1 MQHAKETGLEIPKYP
16 MVFMKA
22 PTAAQNPGDPIVLP
36 RYLRSDKVDFEAEL
50 GVVIGRPCKN
60 VNPEEALS
68 YVLGYVC
75 ANDVSARLAKRKRVG
90 GQFCR
95 GKTFDTFC
103 PSVHAWQ
110 RLMRFQIP
118 PNLPIRSFVNED
130 KMQESGTDDMIFDVP
145 TLISF
150 LSGST
155 TLLPGTLILT
165 GTPSGVG
172 EARNPKRYLVP
183 GDEVTVEI
191 EGLGILTNP
200 VVEEVFEEE
209 ETAVMRVAIL
219 QFPDPIVIGIQNMQL
234 VRCPRNSCS
243 KSLAQRSITLR
254 TEAVIVPGGFSFG
267 DYLRCGAIARFSP
280 IMKDLHEFA
289 DKGGSSSWDL

>member
-1 MQHAKETGLEIPKYP
+1 MRIFRYLDQSGKMGFGRFDQEGNTFLILQKGDGDFEATDERITPFQFLTPIDFRCIYAIGLNYRAHARETGLEIPKYP

-22 PTAAQNPGDPIVLP
+22 PTATQNPGDPIVLP
-36 RYLRSDKVDFEAEL
+36 RYLRSDKVDFEGEL
-50 GVVIGRPCKN
+50 GLVIGRPCKN
-60 VNPEEALS
+60 VEPEEALS

-75 ANDVSARLAKRKRVG
+75 ANDVSARDWQKEKGG

-103 PSVHAWQ
+103 PVGPCLTTADE
-110 RLMRFQIP
+110 IP
-118 PNLPIRSFVNED
+118 DPSNLTIRSFVNDE

-155 TLLPGTLILT
+155 TLLPGTLVLT

-172 EARNPKRYLVP
+172 EARDPQRYLVP

-191 EGLGILTNP
+191 DGVGILSNP
-200 VVEEVFEEE
+200 VVEEVFKEEE
-209 ETAVMRVAIL
+209 EKA
-219 QFPDPIVIGIQNMQL
+219 
-234 VRCPRNSCS
+234 
-243 KSLAQRSITLR
+243 
-254 TEAVIVPGGFSFG
+254 
-267 DYLRCGAIARFSP
+267 
-280 IMKDLHEFA
+280 
-289 DKGGSSSWDL
+289 

>member
-1 MQHAKETGLEIPKYP
+1 VRIFRYLDQAGKMGFGRFDEGGNTFLILQKGDGEFEATDQRITPFQFLTPIDFRCIYAIGLNYRAHAEETGLEIPKYP

-36 RYLRSDKVDFEAEL
+36 RYLRSDKVDYEAEL

-60 VNPEEALS
+60 VKPEEALS

-75 ANDVSARLAKRKRVG
+75 ANDVSARDWQKEKGG

-103 PSVHAWQ
+103 PVGPCLATADE
-110 RLMRFQIP
+110 IP
-118 PNLPIRSFVNED
+118 DPSKLTIRSFVNEE

-145 TLISF
+145 TLISY

-191 EGLGILTNP
+191 DGLGILTNP
-200 VVEEVFEEE
+200 VVEEVFDDEE
-209 ETAVMRVAIL
+209 A
-219 QFPDPIVIGIQNMQL
+219 
-234 VRCPRNSCS
+234 
-243 KSLAQRSITLR
+243 KS
-254 TEAVIVPGGFSFG
+254 
-267 DYLRCGAIARFSP
+267 
-280 IMKDLHEFA
+280 
-289 DKGGSSSWDL
+289 

>member
-1 MQHAKETGLEIPKYP
+1 MRIFRYLDQSGKMGFGRFDSEGKTFLIHQKDNGDFEATDEAITPFQLLTPIDFRCIYAIGLNYRAHAEETGMEIPKYP

-22 PTAAQNPGDPIVLP
+22 PTAVQNPGDPVVLP
-36 RYLRSDKVDFEAEL
+36 RFLRSDKVDYEAEL

-60 VNPEEALS
+60 VKPEDALS

-75 ANDVSARLAKRKRVG
+75 ANDVSARDWQKEKGG

-103 PSVHAWQ
+103 PVGPCLATADE
-110 RLMRFQIP
+110 IP
-118 PNLPIRSFVNED
+118 DPSSLTIRSYVNDEM
-130 KMQESGTDDMIFDVP
+130 MQESKTDDLIFDVP
-145 TLISF
+145 ALISF

-165 GTPSGVG
+165 GTPAGVG
-172 EARNPKRYLVP
+172 EARDPKRFLIP

-191 EGLGILTNP
+191 DGVGMLTNP

-209 ETAVMRVAIL
+209 EE
-219 QFPDPIVIGIQNMQL
+219 N
-234 VRCPRNSCS
+234 
-243 KSLAQRSITLR
+243 KS
-254 TEAVIVPGGFSFG
+254 
-267 DYLRCGAIARFSP
+267 
-280 IMKDLHEFA
+280 
-289 DKGGSSSWDL
+289 

>member
-1 MQHAKETGLEIPKYP
+1 VRIFRYLDQAGKMGFGRFDKGDTTFLILQKGDGEFEATDQRITPFQFLTPIDFRCIYAIGLNYRAHAEESGLEIPKYP

-36 RYLRSDKVDFEAEL
+36 RYLRSDKVDYEAEL

-60 VNPEEALS
+60 VKPEEALS

-75 ANDVSARLAKRKRVG
+75 ANDVSARDWQKEKGG

-103 PSVHAWQ
+103 PVGPCLATADE
-110 RLMRFQIP
+110 IP
-118 PNLPIRSFVNED
+118 DPSKLTIRSFVNEE

-191 EGLGILTNP
+191 DGLGILTNP
-200 VVEEVFEEE
+200 VVEEVFEDEE
-209 ETAVMRVAIL
+209 V
-219 QFPDPIVIGIQNMQL
+219 
-234 VRCPRNSCS
+234 
-243 KSLAQRSITLR
+243 KS
-254 TEAVIVPGGFSFG
+254 
-267 DYLRCGAIARFSP
+267 
-280 IMKDLHEFA
+280 
-289 DKGGSSSWDL
+289 

>member
-1 MQHAKETGLEIPKYP
+1 MRIFRYLDKSGKMGFGRFDNDGNTFLIIQKGDGDFEATDQRITPFQFLTPIDFRCIYAIGLNYRAHAEETGLEIPKYP

-22 PTAAQNPGDPIVLP
+22 PTATQNPGDPIVLP

-60 VNPEEALS
+60 VKPEDALS

-75 ANDVSARLAKRKRVG
+75 ANDVSARDWQKEKGG

-103 PSVHAWQ
+103 PVGPCLTTADE
-110 RLMRFQIP
+110 IP
-118 PNLPIRSFVNED
+118 DPSKLTVRSFVNEE

-172 EARNPKRYLVP
+172 EARDPKRYLVP

-191 EGLGILTNP
+191 EGVGILTNP
-200 VVEEVFEEE
+200 VVEEVFDKEGE
-209 ETAVMRVAIL
+209 
-219 QFPDPIVIGIQNMQL
+219 
-234 VRCPRNSCS
+234 
-243 KSLAQRSITLR
+243 KS
-254 TEAVIVPGGFSFG
+254 
-267 DYLRCGAIARFSP
+267 
-280 IMKDLHEFA
+280 
-289 DKGGSSSWDL
+289 

>member
-1 MQHAKETGLEIPKYP
+1 MRIFRYLDQSGKMGFGRFDKEGNTFLILQKGDGDFEATDQRVTPFQFLTPIDFRCIYAIGLNYRAHAEETGLEIPKYP

-60 VNPEEALS
+60 VKPEEALS

-75 ANDVSARLAKRKRVG
+75 ANDVSARDWQKEKGG

-103 PSVHAWQ
+103 PVGPCLATADE
-110 RLMRFQIP
+110 IP
-118 PNLPIRSFVNED
+118 DPSKLTIRSFVNDD

-172 EARNPKRYLVP
+172 EARDPKRYLVA

-191 EGLGILTNP
+191 EGVGILTNP

-209 ETAVMRVAIL
+209 ETKL
-219 QFPDPIVIGIQNMQL
+219 
-234 VRCPRNSCS
+234 
-243 KSLAQRSITLR
+243 
-254 TEAVIVPGGFSFG
+254 
-267 DYLRCGAIARFSP
+267 
-280 IMKDLHEFA
+280 
-289 DKGGSSSWDL
+289 

>member
-1 MQHAKETGLEIPKYP
+1 MRIFRYLDQSGKMGFGRFDKEGNTFLILQKGDGDFEATDQRITPFQFLTPIDFRCIYAIGLNYRAHAEETGLEIPKYP
-16 MVFMKA
+16 MVFMKS

-60 VNPEEALS
+60 VKPEEALS

-75 ANDVSARLAKRKRVG
+75 ANDVSARDWQKEKGG

-103 PSVHAWQ
+103 PVGPCLATADE
-110 RLMRFQIP
+110 IP
-118 PNLPIRSFVNED
+118 DPSKLTIRSFVNDD

-172 EARNPKRYLVP
+172 EARDPKRYLVA

-191 EGLGILTNP
+191 EGVGILTNP

-209 ETAVMRVAIL
+209 ETKL
-219 QFPDPIVIGIQNMQL
+219 
-234 VRCPRNSCS
+234 
-243 KSLAQRSITLR
+243 
-254 TEAVIVPGGFSFG
+254 
-267 DYLRCGAIARFSP
+267 
-280 IMKDLHEFA
+280 
-289 DKGGSSSWDL
+289 

>member
-1 MQHAKETGLEIPKYP
+1 VRIFRYLDQAGKMGFGRFDEGGNTFLILQKGDGEFEATDQRITPFQFLTPIDFRCIYAIGLNYRAHAEETGLEIPKYP

-36 RYLRSDKVDFEAEL
+36 RYLRSDKVDYEAEL

-60 VNPEEALS
+60 VKPEDALS

-75 ANDVSARLAKRKRVG
+75 ANDVSARDWQKEKGG

-103 PSVHAWQ
+103 PVGPCLATADE
-110 RLMRFQIP
+110 IP
-118 PNLPIRSFVNED
+118 DPSKLTIRSFVNEE

-191 EGLGILTNP
+191 DGLGILTNP
-200 VVEEVFEEE
+200 VVEEVFEDEE
-209 ETAVMRVAIL
+209 A
-219 QFPDPIVIGIQNMQL
+219 
-234 VRCPRNSCS
+234 
-243 KSLAQRSITLR
+243 KS
-254 TEAVIVPGGFSFG
+254 
-267 DYLRCGAIARFSP
+267 
-280 IMKDLHEFA
+280 
-289 DKGGSSSWDL
+289 

>member
-1 MQHAKETGLEIPKYP
+1 MRIFRYLDQSGKMGFGRFDKEGNTFLILQKGDGDFEATDQRITPFQFLTPIDFRCIYAIGLNYRAHAEETGLEIPKYP

-60 VNPEEALS
+60 VKSEDALS

-75 ANDVSARLAKRKRVG
+75 ANDVSARDWQKEKGG

-103 PSVHAWQ
+103 PVGPCLATADE
-110 RLMRFQIP
+110 IP
-118 PNLPIRSFVNED
+118 DPSKLTIRSFVNDD

-172 EARNPKRYLVP
+172 EARDPKRYLVA

-191 EGLGILTNP
+191 EGVGILTNP

-209 ETAVMRVAIL
+209 ETKL
-219 QFPDPIVIGIQNMQL
+219 
-234 VRCPRNSCS
+234 
-243 KSLAQRSITLR
+243 
-254 TEAVIVPGGFSFG
+254 
-267 DYLRCGAIARFSP
+267 
-280 IMKDLHEFA
+280 
-289 DKGGSSSWDL
+289 

>member
-1 MQHAKETGLEIPKYP
+1 MKIFRYLDQSGKMGFGRFDNEGNTFLILQKGDGDFEATDQRVTPFQFLTPIDFRCIYAIGLNYREHAKETGLEIPKYP

-22 PTAAQNPGDPIVLP
+22 PTAAQNPGDPIVIP
-36 RYLRSDKVDFEAEL
+36 RFLRGDKVDFEAEL

-75 ANDVSARLAKRKRVG
+75 ANDVSARDWQKEKGG

-103 PSVHAWQ
+103 PVGPCLATADE
-110 RLMRFQIP
+110 IP
-118 PNLPIRSFVNED
+118 DPSQLTIRSFVNED
-130 KMQESGTDDMIFDVP
+130 KMQESRTDDMIFDVP

-172 EARNPKRYLVP
+172 EARDPKRYLVP

-191 EGLGILTNP
+191 DGVGMLTNP
-200 VVEEVFEEE
+200 VVEEVFKDEE
-209 ETAVMRVAIL
+209 V
-219 QFPDPIVIGIQNMQL
+219 
-234 VRCPRNSCS
+234 
-243 KSLAQRSITLR
+243 KS
-254 TEAVIVPGGFSFG
+254 
-267 DYLRCGAIARFSP
+267 
-280 IMKDLHEFA
+280 
-289 DKGGSSSWDL
+289 

>member
-1 MQHAKETGLEIPKYP
+1 MKIFRYLDQSGKMGFGRFDEEGKTYLILQKEDGDFEATDQAITPFQFLTPIDFRCIYAVGLNYRAHAEETGMDIPKYP

-22 PTAAQNPGDPIVLP
+22 PTATQNPGDPIVLP
-36 RYLRSDKVDFEAEL
+36 RFLRSDKVDYEGEL

-60 VNPEEALS
+60 VKMEEALS

-75 ANDVSARLAKRKRVG
+75 ANDVSARDWQKEKGG

-103 PSVHAWQ
+103 PVGPCLATADE
-110 RLMRFQIP
+110 IP
-118 PNLPIRSFVNED
+118 DPSKLTVRSFLNDEKV
-130 KMQESGTDDMIFDVP
+130 QESGVDDLIFDVP

-172 EARNPKRYLVP
+172 EARSPKRFLVP

-191 EGLGILTNP
+191 DGVGILTNP
-200 VVEEVFEEE
+200 VVEEVFEE
-209 ETAVMRVAIL
+209 
-219 QFPDPIVIGIQNMQL
+219 
-234 VRCPRNSCS
+234 
-243 KSLAQRSITLR
+243 
-254 TEAVIVPGGFSFG
+254 GGG
-267 DYLRCGAIARFSP
+267 Q
-280 IMKDLHEFA
+280 
-289 DKGGSSSWDL
+289 

>member
-1 MQHAKETGLEIPKYP
+1 VRIFRYLDQSGKMGFGRFDKEGNTFLILQKGDGDFEATDQRITPFQFLTPIDFRCIYAIGLNYRAHAQETGLEIPKYP

-60 VNPEEALS
+60 VKPGDALS

-75 ANDVSARLAKRKRVG
+75 ANDVSARDWQKEKGG

-103 PSVHAWQ
+103 PVGPCLATADE
-110 RLMRFQIP
+110 IP
-118 PNLPIRSFVNED
+118 DPSKLTIRSFVNDD

-172 EARNPKRYLVP
+172 EARDPKRYLVA

-191 EGLGILTNP
+191 EGVGILTNP

-209 ETAVMRVAIL
+209 ETKL
-219 QFPDPIVIGIQNMQL
+219 
-234 VRCPRNSCS
+234 
-243 KSLAQRSITLR
+243 
-254 TEAVIVPGGFSFG
+254 
-267 DYLRCGAIARFSP
+267 
-280 IMKDLHEFA
+280 
-289 DKGGSSSWDL
+289 

>member
-1 MQHAKETGLEIPKYP
+1 VRIFRYLDQSGKMGFGRFDSEGKTFLIHQKDNGDFEATDEAITPFQLLTPIDFRCIYAIGLNYRAHAEETGMEIPKYP

-22 PTAAQNPGDPIVLP
+22 PTAVQNPGDPVVLP
-36 RYLRSDKVDFEAEL
+36 RFLRSDKVDYEAEL

-60 VNPEEALS
+60 VKPEDALS

-75 ANDVSARLAKRKRVG
+75 ANDVSARDWQKEKGG

-103 PSVHAWQ
+103 PVGPCLATADE
-110 RLMRFQIP
+110 IP
-118 PNLPIRSFVNED
+118 DPSSLTIRSYVNDE
-130 KMQESGTDDMIFDVP
+130 KMQESKTDDLIFDVP
-145 TLISF
+145 ALISF

-165 GTPSGVG
+165 GTPAGVG
-172 EARNPKRYLVP
+172 EARDPKRFLIP

-191 EGLGILTNP
+191 DGVGMLTNP

-209 ETAVMRVAIL
+209 E
-219 QFPDPIVIGIQNMQL
+219 N
-234 VRCPRNSCS
+234 
-243 KSLAQRSITLR
+243 KS
-254 TEAVIVPGGFSFG
+254 
-267 DYLRCGAIARFSP
+267 
-280 IMKDLHEFA
+280 
-289 DKGGSSSWDL
+289 

>member
-1 MQHAKETGLEIPKYP
+1 MRIFRYLDQSGNMGFGRFDKEGNTFLILQKGDGDFEATDQRITPFQFLTPIDFRCIYAIGLNYRAHAEETGLEIPKYP

-60 VNPEEALS
+60 VTPEEALS

-75 ANDVSARLAKRKRVG
+75 ANDVSARDWQKEKGG

-103 PSVHAWQ
+103 PVGPCLATADE
-110 RLMRFQIP
+110 IP
-118 PNLPIRSFVNED
+118 DPSKLTIRSFVNED

-191 EGLGILTNP
+191 DGLGILTNP

-209 ETAVMRVAIL
+209 EA
-219 QFPDPIVIGIQNMQL
+219 
-234 VRCPRNSCS
+234 
-243 KSLAQRSITLR
+243 KS
-254 TEAVIVPGGFSFG
+254 
-267 DYLRCGAIARFSP
+267 
-280 IMKDLHEFA
+280 
-289 DKGGSSSWDL
+289 

>member
-1 MQHAKETGLEIPKYP
+1 VRIFRYLDQSGKMGFGRFDKEGNTFLILQKGDGDFEATDQRITPFQFLTPIDFRCIYAIGLNYRAHAEETGLEIPKYP

-60 VNPEEALS
+60 VTPEEALS

-75 ANDVSARLAKRKRVG
+75 ANDVSARDWQKEKGG

-103 PSVHAWQ
+103 PVGPCLATADE
-110 RLMRFQIP
+110 IP
-118 PNLPIRSFVNED
+118 DPSKLTIRSFVNED

-172 EARNPKRYLVP
+172 EARDPKRYLVP

-191 EGLGILTNP
+191 DGVGILTNP
-200 VVEEVFEEE
+200 VVEEVFAEE
-209 ETAVMRVAIL
+209 ET
-219 QFPDPIVIGIQNMQL
+219 
-234 VRCPRNSCS
+234 
-243 KSLAQRSITLR
+243 KS
-254 TEAVIVPGGFSFG
+254 
-267 DYLRCGAIARFSP
+267 
-280 IMKDLHEFA
+280 
-289 DKGGSSSWDL
+289 

>member
-1 MQHAKETGLEIPKYP
+1 MRIFRYLDQSGKMGFGRFDKEGNTFLILQKGDGDFEATDQRITPFQFLTPIDFRCIYAIGLNYRAHAEETGLDIPKYP

-60 VNPEEALS
+60 VKPEEALS

-75 ANDVSARLAKRKRVG
+75 ANDVSARDWQKEKGG

-103 PSVHAWQ
+103 PVGPCLATADEISDPSK
-110 RLMRFQIP
+110 LT
-118 PNLPIRSFVNED
+118 IRSFVNED

-172 EARNPKRYLVP
+172 EARDPKRYLVP

-191 EGLGILTNP
+191 DGVGILTNP

-209 ETAVMRVAIL
+209 EA
-219 QFPDPIVIGIQNMQL
+219 
-234 VRCPRNSCS
+234 
-243 KSLAQRSITLR
+243 KS
-254 TEAVIVPGGFSFG
+254 
-267 DYLRCGAIARFSP
+267 
-280 IMKDLHEFA
+280 
-289 DKGGSSSWDL
+289 

>member
-1 MQHAKETGLEIPKYP
+1 MRIFRYLDQSGKMGFGRFDKEGNTFLILQKGDGDFEATDQRITPFQFLTPIDFRNIYAIGLNYRAHAEETGLEIPKYP

-22 PTAAQNPGDPIVLP
+22 PTATQNPGDPIVLP
-36 RYLRSDKVDFEAEL
+36 RYMRSDKVDFEAEL

-60 VNPEEALS
+60 VKPEEALS

-75 ANDVSARLAKRKRVG
+75 ANDVSARDWQKEKGG

-103 PSVHAWQ
+103 PVGPCLATADEIADPSK
-110 RLMRFQIP
+110 LT
-118 PNLPIRSFVNED
+118 IRSFVNED

-172 EARNPKRYLVP
+172 EARDPKRYLVP

-191 EGLGILTNP
+191 DGVGILTNP
-200 VVEEVFEEE
+200 VVEEVFDEEE
-209 ETAVMRVAIL
+209 A
-219 QFPDPIVIGIQNMQL
+219 
-234 VRCPRNSCS
+234 
-243 KSLAQRSITLR
+243 KS
-254 TEAVIVPGGFSFG
+254 
-267 DYLRCGAIARFSP
+267 
-280 IMKDLHEFA
+280 
-289 DKGGSSSWDL
+289 

>member
-1 MQHAKETGLEIPKYP
+1 MRIFRYLDQSGKMGFGRFDSEGKTFLIHQKDNGDFEATDEAITPFQLLTPIDFRCIYAIGLNYRAHAEETGMEIPKYP

-22 PTAAQNPGDPIVLP
+22 PTAVQNPGDPVVLP
-36 RYLRSDKVDFEAEL
+36 RFLRSDKVDYEAEL

-60 VNPEEALS
+60 VKPEDALS

-75 ANDVSARLAKRKRVG
+75 ANDISARDWQKEKVG

-103 PSVHAWQ
+103 PVGPCLATADE
-110 RLMRFQIP
+110 IP
-118 PNLPIRSFVNED
+118 DPSNLTIRSYVNDE
-130 KMQESGTDDMIFDVP
+130 KMQESKTDDLIFDVP
-145 TLISF
+145 ALISF

-165 GTPSGVG
+165 GTPAGVG
-172 EARNPKRYLVP
+172 EARDPKRFLIP

-191 EGLGILTNP
+191 DGVGMLTNP

-209 ETAVMRVAIL
+209 
-219 QFPDPIVIGIQNMQL
+219 DN
-234 VRCPRNSCS
+234 
-243 KSLAQRSITLR
+243 KS
-254 TEAVIVPGGFSFG
+254 
-267 DYLRCGAIARFSP
+267 
-280 IMKDLHEFA
+280 
-289 DKGGSSSWDL
+289 

>member
-1 MQHAKETGLEIPKYP
+1 MKIFRYLDQSGKMGFGRFDNEGNTFLILQKGDGDFEATDQRVTPFQFLTPIDFRCIYAIGLNYREHAKETGLEIPKYP

-22 PTAAQNPGDPIVLP
+22 PTAAQNPGDPIVIP
-36 RYLRSDKVDFEAEL
+36 RFLRSDKVDFEAEL

-60 VNPEEALS
+60 VHTEEALS

-75 ANDVSARLAKRKRVG
+75 ANDVSARDWQKEKGG

-103 PSVHAWQ
+103 PVGPCLATADE
-110 RLMRFQIP
+110 IP
-118 PNLPIRSFVNED
+118 DPSKLTIRSFVNED
-130 KMQESGTDDMIFDVP
+130 KMQESRTDDMIFDVP

-172 EARNPKRYLVP
+172 EARNPKRFLVP

-200 VVEEVFEEE
+200 VVEEVIEE
-209 ETAVMRVAIL
+209 
-219 QFPDPIVIGIQNMQL
+219 
-234 VRCPRNSCS
+234 
-243 KSLAQRSITLR
+243 
-254 TEAVIVPGGFSFG
+254 G
-267 DYLRCGAIARFSP
+267 DVQS
-280 IMKDLHEFA
+280 
-289 DKGGSSSWDL
+289 

>member
-1 MQHAKETGLEIPKYP
+1 MRIFRYLDQSGKMGFGRFDKEGNTFLILQKGDGDFEATDQRITPFQFLTPIDFRCIYGIGLNYRAHAEETGLEIPKYP

-60 VNPEEALS
+60 VTPEEALS

-75 ANDVSARLAKRKRVG
+75 ANDVSARDWQKEKGG

-103 PSVHAWQ
+103 PVGPCLATADE
-110 RLMRFQIP
+110 IP
-118 PNLPIRSFVNED
+118 DPSKLTIRSFVNED

-172 EARNPKRYLVP
+172 EARDPKRYLVP

-191 EGLGILTNP
+191 DGVGILTNP

-209 ETAVMRVAIL
+209 EA
-219 QFPDPIVIGIQNMQL
+219 
-234 VRCPRNSCS
+234 
-243 KSLAQRSITLR
+243 KS
-254 TEAVIVPGGFSFG
+254 
-267 DYLRCGAIARFSP
+267 
-280 IMKDLHEFA
+280 
-289 DKGGSSSWDL
+289 

>member
-1 MQHAKETGLEIPKYP
+1 MKIFRYLDQSGKMGFGRFDEEGKTYLILQKQDGDFEATDQAITPFQFLTPIDFRCIYAIGLNYRSHAEETGLEIPKYP

-22 PTAAQNPGDPIVLP
+22 PTATQNPGDPIVLP
-36 RYLRSDKVDFEAEL
+36 RFLRSDKVDYEGEL

-60 VNPEEALS
+60 VKPENALS

-75 ANDVSARLAKRKRVG
+75 ANDVSARDWQKEKGG

-103 PSVHAWQ
+103 PVGPCLATADE
-110 RLMRFQIP
+110 IP
-118 PNLPIRSFVNED
+118 DPSKLTIRSYVNEE
-130 KMQESGTDDMIFDVP
+130 KMQESGVDDLIFDVP

-172 EARNPKRYLVP
+172 EARDPKRFLVP
-183 GDEVTVEI
+183 GDEVTVAI
-191 EGLGILTNP
+191 DGVGILTNP
-200 VVEEVFEEE
+200 VVEEVFGEEDQQE
-209 ETAVMRVAIL
+209 
-219 QFPDPIVIGIQNMQL
+219 
-234 VRCPRNSCS
+234 
-243 KSLAQRSITLR
+243 
-254 TEAVIVPGGFSFG
+254 GG
-267 DYLRCGAIARFSP
+267 
-280 IMKDLHEFA
+280 KE
-289 DKGGSSSWDL
+289 

>member
-1 MQHAKETGLEIPKYP
+1 VKIFRYLDQSGKMGFGRFDNEGNTFLILQKGDGDFEATDQRVTPFQFLTPIDFRCIYAIGLNYREHAKETGLEIPKYP

-22 PTAAQNPGDPIVLP
+22 PTAAQNPGDPIVIP
-36 RYLRSDKVDFEAEL
+36 RFLRSDKVDFEAEL

-75 ANDVSARLAKRKRVG
+75 ANDVSARDWQKEKGG

-103 PSVHAWQ
+103 PVGPCLATADE
-110 RLMRFQIP
+110 IP
-118 PNLPIRSFVNED
+118 DPSQLTIRSFVNED
-130 KMQESGTDDMIFDVP
+130 KMQESRTDDMIFDVP

-172 EARNPKRYLVP
+172 EARKPKRFLVP
-183 GDEVTVEI
+183 GDEVTIEI

-200 VVEEVFEEE
+200 VVEEVIEEGD
-209 ETAVMRVAIL
+209 L
-219 QFPDPIVIGIQNMQL
+219 Q
-234 VRCPRNSCS
+234 S
-243 KSLAQRSITLR
+243 
-254 TEAVIVPGGFSFG
+254 
-267 DYLRCGAIARFSP
+267 
-280 IMKDLHEFA
+280 
-289 DKGGSSSWDL
+289 